1 MSSLHLI
8 DDRAPDGRA
17 RNDER
22 TEVASRERNIL
33 AFQAKY
39 AIAMDARNAGN
50 AAQGRLTVRPMAGM
64 PFDRT
69 GSNERGRVIPFRPRR
84 PKEHTAPDEEV
95 RAGPR
100 EVTNEPNGR
109 AVQLRDR
116 EE

>member
-1 MSSLHLI
+1 LSSLHLI
-8 DDRAPDGRA
+8 YDRAPDAGV
-17 RNDER
+17 RNEER

-39 AIAMDARNAGN
+39 AIAMDVRNAGN
-50 AAQGRLTVRPMAGM
+50 AAQGRSTGRPMAGM

-84 PKEHTAPDEEV
+84 PIEHTAPDEDV

-116 EE
+116 DE